1 MGKITLTFDSNEE
14 AEEARTALD
23 ASKWKIVAWDLDQY
37 LRGKIKYCPDNE
49 DPAAYETVKFVFNNS
64 IPCFDQCERS
74 GNLLTK
80 SVLL

>member
-23 ASKWKIVAWDLDQY
+23 ADKWKILAWDLDQY

-49 DPAAYETVKFVFNNS
+49 DPAAYEIIREKLRD
-64 IPCFDQCERS
+64 ILEEY
-74 GNLLTK
+74 NLNLE
-80 SVLL
+80 

>member
-23 ASKWKIVAWDLDQY
+23 ANKWKIVAWDLDQY

-49 DPAAYETVKFVFNNS
+49 DPAAYETVREKLRD
-64 IPCFDQCERS
+64 ILEEY
-74 GNLLTK
+74 NLNLE
-80 SVLL
+80 

>member
-23 ASKWKIVAWDLDQY
+23 AGRWKILAWDLDQY

-49 DPAAYETVKFVFNNS
+49 DPAAYETVREKLKD
-64 IPCFDQCERS
+64 ILKKY
-74 GNLLTK
+74 NLNLE
-80 SVLL
+80 

>member
-23 ASKWKIVAWDLDQY
+23 ANKWKIVAWDLDQY

-49 DPAAYETVKFVFNNS
+49 DPAAYETVREKLRD
-64 IPCFDQCERS
+64 ILEKY
-74 GNLLTK
+74 NLNLE
-80 SVLL
+80 

>member
-23 ASKWKIVAWDLDQY
+23 AGRWKTLAWDLDQY

-49 DPAAYETVKFVFNNS
+49 DPAAYETVREKLRD
-64 IPCFDQCERS
+64 ILEEY
-74 GNLLTK
+74 NLNLE
-80 SVLL
+80 

>member
-23 ASKWKIVAWDLDQY
+23 AGKWKILAWDLDQY

-49 DPAAYETVKFVFNNS
+49 DPAAYETVREKLRD
-64 IPCFDQCERS
+64 ILEEY
-74 GNLLTK
+74 NLNLE
-80 SVLL
+80 

>member
-23 ASKWKIVAWDLDQY
+23 AGRWKILAWDLDQY

-49 DPAAYETVKFVFNNS
+49 DPAAYETVREKLRD
-64 IPCFDQCERS
+64 ILEEY
-74 GNLLTK
+74 NLNLE
-80 SVLL
+80 

>member
-23 ASKWKIVAWDLDQY
+23 AGKWKILAWDLDQY

-49 DPAAYETVKFVFNNS
+49 DPAAYETVREKLRD
-64 IPCFDQCERS
+64 ILEEY
-74 GNLLTK
+74 NLKLD
-80 SVLL
+80 

>member
-37 LRGKIKYCPDNE
+37 LRGKVKYCPDNE
-49 DPAAYETVKFVFNNS
+49 DPEAYQAIRNKLRELL
-64 IPCFDQCERS
+64 EEY
-74 GNLLTK
+74 NLNLE
-80 SVLL
+80 